1 MKISDLDVLELL
13 EVITKAISPVI
24 FKGIDQDTAPHLWRE
39 RMKLNAEI
47 VGRITAVLHCGDEVG
62 PDIRDLI
69 EICTRNMHA
78 GYEQS
83 FSEVLGPGGSLSKIR
98 KP

>member
-1 MKISDLDVLELL
+1 MRVSDLDVPELL
-13 EVITKAISPVI
+13 DVITKAISPVI
-24 FKGIDQDTAPHLWRE
+24 FKGIDQDTPPHIWRE

-62 PDIRDLI
+62 PDIGELI
-69 EICTRNMHA
+69 EICTRNMRA
-78 GYEQS
+78 SYEQS